1 MRPITRCL
9 RLSATVRNT
18 RIGTTACS
26 SGYRAYSS
34 GSGTGGGG
42 TGRESAKEF
51 IEKAPAPFQVFDRNA
66 KRMQRDRA
74 ASRVQDSRE
83 VDYLRD
89 EVAARVAD
97 RLLDIKRRYHTVV
110 EIGAGCGHLA
120 KYVDDDMMDRLVMY
134 EMAKVPLERDAGKE
148 YQVDVQR
155 HQGDEETLEFE
166 PESVDAVVSSLSM
179 HWVNDLPGMLIR
191 IRKALVPDGVF
202 IGAMIGG
209 DSLFELRTSLQLAD
223 LDRDGGIAAR
233 VSPLTNT
240 RDVGSLLNRAG
251 LTLSTIDI
259 DNIVVNYPSMLHLV
273 SDINAMGEG
282 NAVVQRLS
290 LIKRD
295 TLLAASAIYK
305 EMHGNEDGSVPATFQ
320 IIYMIGWKPDPS
332 QPQPLPRGSGEV
344 SLGNMFDSTS
354 HKL

>member
-1 MRPITRCL
+1 MT
-9 RLSATVRNT
+9 
-18 RIGTTACS
+18 GKE
-26 SGYRAYSS
+26 RA
-34 GSGTGGGG
+34 
-42 TGRESAKEF
+42 RELL
-51 IEKAPAPFQVFDRNA
+51 EKAPAPFEVFDRKA
-66 KRMQRDRA
+66 KQMQRDRA
-74 ASRVQDSRE
+74 ASRVLDSRE

-120 KYVDDDMMDRLVMY
+120 KSVDDDMMDKLVMY
-134 EMAKVPLERDAGKE
+134 EMSKQALGRDADKE
-148 YQVDVQR
+148 YMVDVER
-155 HQGDEETLEFE
+155 RQGDEESLTLE
-166 PESVDAVVSSLSM
+166 PESLDAVVSSLSM
-179 HWVNDLPGMLIR
+179 HWVNDLPGMLTQ

-223 LDRDGGIAAR
+223 LDRGGGIAAR

-240 RDVGSLLNRAG
+240 RDVGSLISRAG
-251 LTLSTIDI
+251 LTLSTVDV
-259 DNIVVNYPSMLHLV
+259 DSIVVNYPSMLHLV

-282 NAVVQRLS
+282 NAVVQRLPF
-290 LIKRD
+290 IKRD

-344 SLGNMFDSTS
+344 SLGEIFDSPS
-354 HKL
+354 QKL